1 MPWEGGLVV
10 VLRGKCREAGA
21 AAAAPNAM
29 GGAMLVGSQVMM
41 RVAVGVRVVAVVQ
54 VLASTVATE
63 AAATVPTA
71 VEVTA
76 GEQATS

>member
-1 MPWEGGLVV
+1 M

-29 GGAMLVGSQVMM
+29 GEAMLVGSQVMM
-41 RVAVGVRVVAVVQ
+41 RVAVRVRVRVVAVVQ

-71 VEVTA
+71 VGVKA
-76 GEQATS
+76 AEQATP